1 VVNVVNEV
9 NEVNVVNVV
18 NVVNEVNVGNFFEAK
33 LPNEQPGYL
42 LGSVNF
48 GHLSAGE
55 QTAKGLKG

>member
-9 NEVNVVNVV
+9 NEVNVVNV
-18 NVVNEVNVGNFFEAK
+18 VNVGNFFEAK